1 MEIIGDCRYSFDTL
15 QSYFSD
21 VQSSKQ
27 LMLNFDQ
34 FVSCSYNDSCRFDS
48 LCNIFSSLRALKHS

>member
-1 MEIIGDCRYSFDTL
+1 MEIIGNCRNSFDIL

-34 FVSCSYNDSCRFDS
+34 FVSRSYNDCCRFDS
-48 LCNIFSSLRALKHS
+48 LCNI